1 MKELEFFS
9 SHDGKD
15 LMVETIGVDC
25 HPLTEADHDLIQSFY
40 NKISETYPEAFQAL
54 FSVYGEKANYKFLM
68 VRRFGKCNFGLYDN
82 KTDVKHTGEF
92 NLEFVHCP
100 LRGYD
105 CKWEHTICLPKFN
118 TSLSIR
124 EMEILKLICEN
135 LEDSQIAD
143 RLFISVFTVNNHR
156 RSIERKLGVNNKL
169 GILKYAKDNS
179 II

>member
-1 MKELEFFS
+1 MNEFEFFS

-15 LMVETIGVDC
+15 LMVQTNVGAC
-25 HPLTEADHDLIQSFY
+25 SPLTEADRDLIHSLY
-40 NKISETYPEAFQAL
+40 NKIAETYPESFQAL
-54 FSVYGEKANYKFLM
+54 FSLYGERANYKFLM

-82 KTDVKHTGEF
+82 KPDVKHAGEF
-92 NLEFVHCP
+92 NLEFVNCP
-100 LRGYD
+100 LRGE

-118 TSLSIR
+118 TSLSDR
-124 EMEILKLICEN
+124 EMDVLKLICEN